1 MSKPPT
7 FIVDDL
13 KSKKPAPHMPGDAA
27 HPPAEEDLGG
37 GDICS
42 PEQDPPTEDDKP
54 LA

>member
-1 MSKPPT
+1 MSKSPT

-13 KSKKPAPHMPGDAA
+13 KSERSTPHMPGDA

-42 PEQDPPTEDDKP
+42 PEPDLPTEDDKP
-54 LA
+54 LD